1 MSFFILSPQSASGL
15 DPTLPHSYHFLLL
28 FQNEKT
34 NRHRIGTD
42 TAVVYKERYGVIIVG
57 AESIGHLGRV
67 SSGAL
72 L

>member
-1 MSFFILSPQSASGL
+1 MHPTSPLLGL
-15 DPTLPHSYHFLLL
+15 RDCLARS
-28 FQNEKT
+28 
-34 NRHRIGTD
+34 HRIGTYP
-42 TAVVYKERYGVIIVG
+42 TVICKERYGVIIVG

>member
-1 MSFFILSPQSASGL
+1 MKRTVHACLANAPKTTSDAVDDGL
-15 DPTLPHSYHFLLL
+15 AC
-28 FQNEKT
+28 
-34 NRHRIGTD
+34 RHRIGND
-42 TAVVYKERYGVIIVG
+42 TAVVCKERYGVIIVG

>member
-1 MSFFILSPQSASGL
+1 MAFCIRFKAVLYILCSDAVDDGL
-15 DPTLPHSYHFLLL
+15 AC
-28 FQNEKT
+28 
-34 NRHRIGTD
+34 RHRIGTD
-42 TAVVYKERYGVIIVG
+42 TAVVCKERYGVIIVG